1 MDARPAQGDPGHSR
15 PVSDPARPSGRLV
28 LGRFDIAEEVVAC
41 AALLVV
47 VLAVCWGVLTRY
59 VTAQPAAWAGEVAG
73 MGFAWLV
80 FLGAAAGFKRRLHVS
95 IDILT
100 RLLPRT
106 IERFLATLVQ
116 LGILLFAGYVTWLGT
131 GFTIDNLDNPSPV
144 LRLPQSTIY
153 LAVTVGFLS
162 IGLRQA
168 WWLGRRLLTWRQAA

>member
-1 MDARPAQGDPGHSR
+1 MSE
-15 PVSDPARPSGRLV
+15 PARPRSRLEVGRLEPQR
-28 LGRFDIAEEVVAC
+28 LEPGRFDIVEEVIAC

-80 FLGAAAGFKRRLHVS
+80 FLGAAAGFKRGLHVS
-95 IDILT
+95 IDLLT
-100 RLLPRT
+100 QHLPRAL
-106 IERFLATLVQ
+106 ERALALVVQ
-116 LGILLFAGYVTWLGT
+116 LGIIVFAAYVFWLGV
-131 GFTIDNLDNPSPV
+131 GFTIGNLDNPSPV
-144 LRLPQSTIY
+144 LRLPQSIIY

-168 WWLGRRLLTWRQAA
+168 WWLARRLQAWRQGA

>member
-1 MDARPAQGDPGHSR
+1 MSE
-15 PVSDPARPSGRLV
+15 PARPHGRLE
-28 LGRFDIAEEVVAC
+28 LGRLEPGHFDIVEEVIAC

-59 VTAQPAAWAGEVAG
+59 VTAQPAAWSGEVAG

-100 RLLPRT
+100 RLLPEP

-116 LGILLFAGYVTWLGT
+116 LGILLFAAYVTWLGV
-131 GFTIDNLDNPSPV
+131 GFTIGNLDNPSPV
-144 LRLPQSTIY
+144 LRLPQSIIY

-168 WWLGRRLLTWRQAA
+168 WWLGRRLLAWRQAA